1 LLFSLGKSYPNL
13 VDWANF
19 FVLAITFVFIPFLLF
34 VWAKQSLNSGLA
46 SVFAATTPIA
56 KAVMVGLVLR
66 VERILRGQVLGLL
79 LGIVGVV
86 LIASPGTFVVA
97 NTYWPQVPY
106 FSPQRATVS
115 ALALATHAKVSQPD
129 RPRRC

>member
-1 LLFSLGKSYPNL
+1 MLFSLGKSYPNL

-86 LIASPGTFVVA
+86 LIASPWHLRGGEHILA
-97 NTYWPQVPY
+97 
-106 FSPQRATVS
+106 AG
-115 ALALATHAKVSQPD
+115 ALLLATTSYGFGFGFGFGYTCESFSARQA
-129 RPRRC
+129 